1 MYGVEAYGE
10 IEYGGSAE
18 LLKILETLT
27 DSGSGVDS
35 VVNTATG
42 ANKFGFVIAWGD
54 WEFTETIIKKWIITI
69 MSFN

>member
-54 WEFTETIIKKWIITI
+54 
-69 MSFN
+69 